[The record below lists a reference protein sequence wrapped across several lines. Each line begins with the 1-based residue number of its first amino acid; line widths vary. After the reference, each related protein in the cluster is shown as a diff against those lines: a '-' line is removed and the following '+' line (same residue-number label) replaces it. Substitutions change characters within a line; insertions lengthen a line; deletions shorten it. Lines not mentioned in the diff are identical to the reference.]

1 LLREFIGRESI
12 DDRGFIGRELFE
24 AAPIPRLPKSPP
36 ALEGRG
42 TDRAPMA
49 PFCGPLELLNAG
61 PRLPPT
67 ELLNPAPRLPAP
79 MVGRCCDAPK
89 VERCIPPVCPG
100 LDTSAALAWRPF
112 ALNEPRLPARAPE
125 LKEPRFAALFPA
137 RIPALSDPRFPA
149 ASRTAHHR
157 ARKSVLRRDRCPGS
171 PRSKYAGPCRRNS
184 GRMNCAYSRQLVRR
198 NPNAISRN

>member
-1 LLREFIGRESI
+1 MLRVGGCGILLREFIGRESI

-42 TDRAPMA
+42 TDRAPIA

-61 PRLPPT
+61 PRLPLT
-67 ELLNPAPRLPAP
+67 ELLNPTPRLPAP

-100 LDTSAALAWRPF
+100 LDTSAALACRPF

-149 ASRTAHHR
+149 ATAVRLTTGR
-157 ARKSVLRRDRCPGS
+157 AKACCGGTVALVPRDPSMLARVGATPGE
-171 PRSKYAGPCRRNS
+171 
-184 GRMNCAYSRQLVRR
+184 
-198 NPNAISRN
+198 

>member
-1 LLREFIGRESI
+1 MLRAGGCGILLREFIGRESI
-12 DDRGFIGRELFE
+12 DDRGLIGRELFE

-42 TDRAPMA
+42 TDRAPIA

-67 ELLNPAPRLPAP
+67 ELLNPAPPAP
-79 MVGRCCDAPK
+79 MVGRCCDAPQ

-100 LDTSAALAWRPF
+100 LDTLAALACRPF

-125 LKEPRFAALFPA
+125 SKEPRFAALFPA
-137 RIPALSDPRFPA
+137 RIPALSEPRFPA
-149 ASRTAHHR
+149 ATAVRLTTGR
-157 ARKSVLRRDRCPGS
+157 AKARCGGTVALVPRDPSMLARVGATPGE
-171 PRSKYAGPCRRNS
+171 
-184 GRMNCAYSRQLVRR
+184 
-198 NPNAISRN
+198 